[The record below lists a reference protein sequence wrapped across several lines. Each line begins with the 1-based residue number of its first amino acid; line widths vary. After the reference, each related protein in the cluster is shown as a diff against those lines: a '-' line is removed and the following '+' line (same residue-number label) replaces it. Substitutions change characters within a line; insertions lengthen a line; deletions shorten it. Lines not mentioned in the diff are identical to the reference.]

1 MSGIGVLCFNDTTPH
16 ARFAFAPNDQG
27 SSDCRTGNF
36 PVASLDKG
44 RQPCSVSVLPIT
56 SELIEGDPSHDNPA
70 CMRGFIGRN
79 LGATVGTP
87 EEMPTLR

>member
-1 MSGIGVLCFNDTTPH
+1 
-16 ARFAFAPNDQG
+16 
-27 SSDCRTGNF
+27 
-36 PVASLDKG
+36 
-44 RQPCSVSVLPIT
+44 LPIT